1 MIFPIL
7 KNNLLPEHFFG
18 KAADH
23 PEPELRFWR
32 NNLFWRMEDMKL
44 GTLLSMA
51 AMAVMGMGLAL
62 PAQAADPI
70 KIGVYLPLTG
80 QNAFGGQLELEGI
93 QLAHKLKPT
102 VLDRPVEL
110 VVVDNKSDKVEA
122 ANAVKRLTEHE
133 KVLAIIGT
141 YGSSLAMA
149 GGEVAERAK
158 VPVIGTSCT
167 NPLVTQGKKYY
178 FRACFIDPYQG
189 AAAATYA
196 YKNLGYKKAAV
207 LTDVANDYAVG
218 LSNFFKKTFKK
229 IGGELVADM
238 KYSSGDQD
246 FTAQLTELISKK
258 PDIVFM
264 PAYFAEGAIIMKQA
278 RELGATF
285 VLMGGDAMDNPDTVK
300 IAGKA
305 AEGFMQTAFPYDMT
319 MKDMNDQAKAFTEA
333 WKKNFPNKAPNVN
346 ATLGYTCYDMII
358 DALKRAGKADRE
370 AVTKALAETKGL
382 ATPVGIMTLNANH
395 DAEIPVGI
403 LKYENGK
410 RIYLGEIVPE

>member
-1 MIFPIL
+1 
-7 KNNLLPEHFFG
+7 
-18 KAADH
+18 
-23 PEPELRFWR
+23 
-32 NNLFWRMEDMKL
+32 MKL
-44 GTLLSMA
+44 GTLLSAVALA
-51 AMAVMGMGLAL
+51 AMSMGLAL

-102 VLDRPVEL
+102 VLDRPVDL

-122 ANAVKRLTEHE
+122 ANAVKRLTEHD

-189 AAAATYA
+189 AAAATYV
-196 YKNLGYKKAAV
+196 YKTLGFKKAAV
-207 LTDVANDYAVG
+207 LTDVVSDYAVG
-218 LSNFFKKTFKK
+218 LSNFFKKSYKK
-229 IGGELVADM
+229 LGGEIVADL

-246 FTAQLTELISKK
+246 FTAQMTELISKQ
-258 PDIVFM
+258 PDLVFM

-285 VLMGGDAMDNPDTVK
+285 VLMGADAMDNPDTLK
-300 IAGKA
+300 IGGKA
-305 AEGFMQTAFPYDMT
+305 VEGFLHTTFPYDVNMEQ
-319 MKDMNDQAKAFTEA
+319 MSAEAKTFTDA
-333 WKKNFPNKAPNVN
+333 WKANFPDKDPNVN
-346 ATLGYTCYDMII
+346 SALGYNCYNII
-358 DALKRAGKADRE
+358 MDALTRAGKADTE
-370 AVTKALAETKGL
+370 ALTAALAATKDLPTALGVLTINETHD
-382 ATPVGIMTLNANH
+382 AEMPVGIIKYI
-395 DAEIPVGI
+395 DGQRKYVGEAI
-403 LKYENGK
+403 AQ
-410 RIYLGEIVPE
+410 

>member
-7 KNNLLPEHFFG
+7 KNNLLPERFFG

-264 PAYFAEGAIIMKQA
+264 PAYFRRRRHHHEAGPG
-278 RELGATF
+278 ELGRRSCSLGADATW
-285 VLMGGDAMDNPDTVK
+285 T
-300 IAGKA
+300 
-305 AEGFMQTAFPYDMT
+305 T
-319 MKDMNDQAKAFTEA
+319 
-333 WKKNFPNKAPNVN
+333 
-346 ATLGYTCYDMII
+346 
-358 DALKRAGKADRE
+358 R
-370 AVTKALAETKGL
+370 
-382 ATPVGIMTLNANH
+382 
-395 DAEIPVGI
+395 
-403 LKYENGK
+403 
-410 RIYLGEIVPE
+410 